1 MDKVIYTKK
10 EGFKVVHV
18 EEPKPKKPP
27 KKKELKSDELLQG
40 PSH

>member
-18 EEPKPKKPP
+18 EEPKLKKPP
-27 KKKELKSDELLQG
+27 KKKEPKDELLQRPG
-40 PSH
+40 H